1 MEMLFNPNELAIE
14 RIRAVEEFDITTGEM
29 TGRFT
34 QVKEPALNLTSE
46 ESPVTDAMGS
56 RIATFYNAQSGT
68 FSFTNALFS
77 SDLLASQFGTKKQVA
92 SMENKALV
100 PVSQVVTIG
109 ADHTATLKYVPV
121 GTKGAEIKY
130 VKLYD
135 GKTFGDTLEV
145 TSGSASAGKFVLDA
159 SQKKITVSEG
169 VSGKLF
175 VSYMKES
182 ENAILISKTTDS
194 VPSVKRLII
203 HVIFHNVCD
212 PNIVYSGSIIC
223 YRAQI
228 DPTNIDI
235 NLTTDGG
242 HAANYI
248 LQKEYCAED
257 GKLIDFI
264 IDKD

>member
-14 RIRAVEEFDITTGEM
+14 RIRSVEEYDITTDELI
-29 TGRFT
+29 GRFT

-77 SDLLASQFGTKKQVA
+77 TDLLASQFGTKKQVG
-92 SMENKALV
+92 SSKNKILV
-100 PVSQVVTIG
+100 PVSEVVTIG
-109 ADHTATLKYVPV
+109 ADHTAVLKYTPV

-130 VKLYD
+130 VKMYD
-135 GKTFGDTLEV
+135 GNTFGNTLEV
-145 TSGSASAGKFVLDA
+145 TSGSASEGKFILDA

-169 VSGKLF
+169 VTGKLF
-175 VSYMKES
+175 VNYIKES

-194 VPSVKRLII
+194 VPSVKKLII
-203 HVIFHNVCD
+203 HVIFHNVCNPD
-212 PNIVYSGSIIC
+212 IVYSGSIIC
-223 YRAQI
+223 HRAQI

-242 HAANYI
+242 HAASYI

-257 GKLIDFI
+257 GKLIDFV